1 MISKEPSPENLVDL
15 CMMWNCGGQIS
26 EFRFQNFESNGH
38 ELMRRTTVTA
48 AFQAS
53 DFGDFGEIGWNYEH
67 IQTIQSYW

>member
-1 MISKEPSPENLVDL
+1 MEQRLRLPNY
-15 CMMWNCGGQIS
+15 NCYASLSRS
-26 EFRFQNFESNGH
+26 EIRFQNFESNGH